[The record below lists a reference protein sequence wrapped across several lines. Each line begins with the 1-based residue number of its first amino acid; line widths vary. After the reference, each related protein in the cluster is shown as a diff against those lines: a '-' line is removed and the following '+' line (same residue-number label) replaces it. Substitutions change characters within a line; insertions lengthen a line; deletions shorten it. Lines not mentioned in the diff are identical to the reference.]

1 MRICAFIHRLFIGNG
16 PSNARFP
23 SPVNVALVKCQLAV
37 SIPILL
43 QALMDLSPGMTDIV
57 FRARR
62 TLKVRS
68 AETLP
73 RSTNSVTYL

>member
-1 MRICAFIHRLFIGNG
+1 MEGGDGHHRAKSYGEMSREPLAFFLWFFCPLSGVFEG
-16 PSNARFP
+16 GS
-23 SPVNVALVKCQLAV
+23 
-37 SIPILL
+37 
-43 QALMDLSPGMTDIV
+43 LSPGMTDMV

>member
-1 MRICAFIHRLFIGNG
+1 MWKGEKVGSDVSEMLGSLQHFLRT
-16 PSNARFP
+16 S
-23 SPVNVALVKCQLAV
+23 VA
-37 SIPILL
+37 I
-43 QALMDLSPGMTDIV
+43 SPGMTDIV
-57 FRARR
+57 FKARR

>member
-1 MRICAFIHRLFIGNG
+1 MLA
-16 PSNARFP
+16 
-23 SPVNVALVKCQLAV
+23 KCQLLAF
-37 SIPILL
+37 SISFSSLTIW
-43 QALMDLSPGMTDIV
+43 AFMAFSPGMTDIV
-57 FRARR
+57 FKARR

>member
-1 MRICAFIHRLFIGNG
+1 MLAKR
-16 PSNARFP
+16 
-23 SPVNVALVKCQLAV
+23 QLAV
-37 SIPILL
+37 SSCLNATGL
-43 QALMDLSPGMTDIV
+43 DGALSPGMTDIV

>member
-1 MRICAFIHRLFIGNG
+1 MEGGDGRHRAKSYGEMSREPLAGF
-16 PSNARFP
+16 FFLL
-23 SPVNVALVKCQLAV
+23 AL
-37 SIPILL
+37 SRGSSEGGS
-43 QALMDLSPGMTDIV
+43 LSPGMTDMV